1 MNYKN
6 IVCGEF
12 IDRPNRFIANVMID
26 SKPCVCHVKNTGRCK
41 ELLIKGCKVY
51 LEKSEN
57 PGRKT
62 PYDLIAVQK
71 GERLINMDS
80 QAPNKAV
87 SEWLTLKKP
96 FGEGWKVSA
105 EKRYKKS
112 RFDFM
117 LEHESGKK
125 MYLEVKGCTLEQN
138 GVVMFPDAP
147 TQRGLKHIEELIEC
161 VNDGYEAVLLI
172 LVQMENVKYF
182 TPNYATHKEFGD
194 AMKLASQ
201 KGVKLM
207 CYDCLVEPDSL
218 TVNTKIKIVL

>member
-1 MNYKN
+1 MM
-6 IVCGEF
+6 VSTLTES
-12 IDRPNRFIANVMID
+12 AE
-26 SKPCVCHVKNTGRCK
+26 NTGRCK
-41 ELLIKGCKVY
+41 ELLTKGCKVY

>member
-1 MNYKN
+1 M
-6 IVCGEF
+6 
-12 IDRPNRFIANVMID
+12 
-26 SKPCVCHVKNTGRCK
+26 
-41 ELLIKGCKVY
+41 
-51 LEKSEN
+51 
-57 PGRKT
+57 
-62 PYDLIAVQK
+62 QK

-207 CYDCLVEPDSL
+207 CYDCLVAPDSL
-218 TVNTKIKIVL
+218 TVNKIIKIVL